1 MPRTKKVELD
11 GASFTIA
18 PLTVSQVEDFV
29 EGQRELLDKND
40 TKGMR
45 ESWRELICMGLNNAG
60 AEYTAAAIDDTLDM
74 VLFSL
79 LRDEILKFSGIKI
92 DSEEKK
98 IPEVAAAAAS

>member
-29 EGQRELLDKND
+29 QSQRDLLTKND
-40 TKGMR
+40 APGMR
-45 ESWRELICMGLNNAG
+45 DTWRDLICMGLNNAG
-60 AEYTAAAIDDTLDM
+60 AEYTKAALDDTLDL
-74 VLFSL
+74 VLFNL
-79 LRDEILKFSGIKI
+79 LRDEILKFSGLRTEV
-92 DSEEKK
+92 EEKK